1 MNIYDIAREAGVSI
15 ATVSRVLNHK
25 DTVRADTRAKVE
37 KVLKRC
43 NYAPSAIA
51 QGMVSKSLHTVAVLT
66 VDIRDSHYARTAYTI
81 EREFGRRGYEVIL
94 CNTGGDRAETL
105 RTLQAVAQ
113 KQVDG
118 LILVGSIFNTIC
130 QGAEMEN
137 LLRKMPVV
145 LANGTLA
152 LPDAYSVMVD
162 DCRGVEMAVEHLV
175 KTGRRNL
182 YYIKDKSTDSA
193 AAKAKGFLSGMAAAG
208 LDADGH
214 VLETGETLEDGIRAV
229 QQLFRSVFHFERSF
243 LPDGSQ
249 FDHLFQ
255 DGETFH
261 VGGLELTALHVP
273 GHTPADMAYRVGD
286 DVFVGD
292 TLFMP
297 DVGTARADFPGGDA
311 ATLYRSIQRL
321 LALPAH
327 TRLHMCH
334 DYPPENRAPAWV
346 STVAE
351 QRSGNIHVHEGV
363 TEAAFVQMRTA
374 RDATLAMPTLI
385 LPSVQVNVR
394 AGKLPPAQDDGRT
407 YIQLPINAFLKGAGA
422 PQGMT

>member
-1 MNIYDIAREAGVSI
+1 M
-15 ATVSRVLNHK
+15 
-25 DTVRADTRAKVE
+25 
-37 KVLKRC
+37 
-43 NYAPSAIA
+43 
-51 QGMVSKSLHTVAVLT
+51 
-66 VDIRDSHYARTAYTI
+66 
-81 EREFGRRGYEVIL
+81 
-94 CNTGGDRAETL
+94 
-105 RTLQAVAQ
+105 TLQAFFDPATWTV
-113 KQVDG
+113 
-118 LILVGSIFNTIC
+118 TY
-130 QGAEMEN
+130 
-137 LLRKMPVV
+137 V
-145 LANGTLA
+145 LADPSTRRAAIIDPVLDYDFKSGRTRTHSADLVRDYV
-152 LPDAYSVMVD
+152 LQHGLVVD
-162 DCRGVEMAVEHLV
+162 WILETHAHADH
-175 KTGRRNL
+175 
-182 YYIKDKSTDSA
+182 
-193 AAKAKGFLSGMAAAG
+193 LSGAAYLKAQLG
-208 LDADGH
+208 GTIAIGEHIRTVQATFKKLFN
-214 VLETGETLEDGIRAV
+214 LEPG
-229 QQLFRSVFHFERSF
+229 FM
-243 LPDGSQ
+243 PDGSQ
-249 FDHLFQ
+249 FDHLFR
-255 DGETFH
+255 DGEQFQIGTLH
-261 VGGLELTALHVP
+261 ATALLVP